1 MVVIDDT
8 IAAIATPPGRGG
20 VGIVRLSG
28 ANAPKIAKQL
38 IDKGPNSQESQ
49 DLKARQAMFCS
60 FFEQDGTP
68 IDSGILIYYPGPASY
83 TGEHV
88 VELQGHGGRVV
99 MSMLLDRVIALGA
112 RQARPGEFT
121 ERAFVNNKID
131 LVQAEAV
138 AGLIDSVSSQAAR
151 SAIRSLEGEFS
162 NNINDL
168 LQRLINLRMLVESVL
183 DFPEEE
189 IDFIEDAD
197 IKEKLS
203 ACIEDI
209 DRILVRARQGTIL
222 SNGLQLAIVGS
233 PNVGKSTLLNRL
245 AGREAAIVSTSPGTT
260 RDIVEENI
268 LIAGAPLNIL
278 DTAGIRDTRDEV
290 EEEGVKR
297 ALNAAS
303 RADVILLL
311 IEYGQNIGKEEQR
324 VLDTLP
330 ENVKTV
336 VVRNKIDLSEN
347 KDDLLAK
354 NRNATEVFLSAK
366 TGEGVDDLVQKLKTI
381 MGMGDTGEDSYM
393 ARARHLNALSKTQEY
408 LTTGQQ
414 RLENK
419 NTLELLAEDLRMAQE
434 SLGTITGSFAAD
446 DLLGEI
452 FSKFCI
458 GK

>member
-1 MVVIDDT
+1 MVAADDT
-8 IAAIATPPGRGG
+8 IAAIATPPGRGA

-28 ANAPKIAKQL
+28 ANAHKIAKQL
-38 IDKGPNSQESQ
+38 IDKGPGSQDSK
-49 DLKARQAMFCS
+49 DLKARQTMFCS

-68 IDSGILIYYPGPASY
+68 IDSGILIYYPQPASY

-168 LQRLINLRMLVESVL
+168 LQRLINLRVLVESVL

-209 DRILVRARQGTIL
+209 DRIHARARQGTIL

-268 LIAGAPLNIL
+268 LIEGAPLNIL
-278 DTAGIRDTRDEV
+278 DTAGIRDTRDEI

-303 RADVILLL
+303 RADIILLL
-311 IEYGQNIGKEEQR
+311 IEYRQEIGKEEQR
-324 VLDTLP
+324 VLDALP
-330 ENVKTV
+330 ENVTTV
-336 VVRNKIDLSEN
+336 VVRNKVDLSDN
-347 KDDLLAK
+347 KDELLAK

>member
-1 MVVIDDT
+1 MVATDDT
-8 IAAIATPPGRGG
+8 IAAIATPPGRGA

-28 ANAPKIAKQL
+28 ADAPKIANQL
-38 IDKGPNSQESQ
+38 IGKRLESQ
-49 DLKARQAMFCS
+49 DLKARQAIFCS

-68 IDSGILIYYPGPASY
+68 IDSGILIYYPKPASY

-99 MSMLLDRVIALGA
+99 MSLLLDRVIALGA

-168 LQRLINLRMLVESVL
+168 LQRLINLRVLVESVL

-189 IDFIEDAD
+189 VDFIEDAD

-203 ACIEDI
+203 ACIKDI
-209 DRILVRARQGTIL
+209 DKILVRARHGAIL

-233 PNVGKSTLLNRL
+233 PNVGKSTLLNKL
-245 AGREAAIVSTSPGTT
+245 AGREAAIVSTTPGTT

-268 LIAGAPLNIL
+268 LIEGVPLNIL
-278 DTAGIRDTRDEV
+278 DTAGIRDTRDEI

-297 ALNAAS
+297 ALIAAS
-303 RADVILLL
+303 RADIILLI
-311 IEYGQNIGKEEQR
+311 IEYGQNIGREER
-324 VLDTLP
+324 RMLDTLP
-330 ENVKTV
+330 EKVKTI
-336 VVRNKIDLSEN
+336 VVRNKVDLSDN
-347 KDDLLAK
+347 KDELLGK
-354 NRNATEVFLSAK
+354 NRNTPEVFLSAK
-366 TGEGVDDLVQKLKTI
+366 TGEGVNDLVQILKTI
-381 MGMGDTGEDSYM
+381 MGIGDTGEDSYM
-393 ARARHLNALSKTQEY
+393 ARARHLNALSETQGY
-408 LTTGQQ
+408 LTIGQQ

-434 SLGTITGSFAAD
+434 SLGTITGSFVAD